1 MINELAVERRTFQ
14 DHTRYT
20 RFCRRAFGDD
30 LELHDGLC
38 KSLVAA
44 VDKST
49 ALNPFLYSHIM
60 SSFVLTAA
68 FWLSCLPYIYAFY
81 LPGAAPHNYIEGEK
95 VDLFVNALTP
105 MLSGAKSAKIVCTY
119 SLSLST
125 SQTCV
130 TEIPHKL

>member
-1 MINELAVERRTFQ
+1 VERLTLQ
-14 DHTRYT
+14 YHTRYT

-38 KSLVAA
+38 KSLV
-44 VDKST
+44 VGRGSSR
-49 ALNPFLYSHIM
+49 FYSVSHIM
-60 SSFVLTAA
+60 SSFVLAAA

-81 LPGAAPHNYIEGEK
+81 LPGAAPHNFIEGEK

-125 SQTCV
+125 SQTCNRNLSSIV
-130 TEIPHKL
+130 RDTFPRFC